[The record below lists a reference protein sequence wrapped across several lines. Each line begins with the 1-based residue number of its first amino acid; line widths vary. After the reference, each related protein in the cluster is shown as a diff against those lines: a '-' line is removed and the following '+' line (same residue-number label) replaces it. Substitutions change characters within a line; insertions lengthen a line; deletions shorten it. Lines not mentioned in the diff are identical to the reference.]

1 MVSPLVNTRHELGCC
16 CGALLQGVEDIYA
29 NALNRLQRSAL
40 LHIFIAQYMQVYR
53 ANHHIESLHLTA
65 AEVWFLVLRIV
76 LGGCMSRSF
85 ISYYLRSKSSMIH
98 VPTCVFMRS
107 KAGFAAR
114 VSLQLACTPRPA
126 RVRRLRLRQSFLR
139 MLFMEKPCDTIG
151 AVSAGKCFL
160 YGIEDTC
167 A

>member
-1 MVSPLVNTRHELGCC
+1 MVLPLVNTRHELGCC
-16 CGALLQGVEDIYA
+16 CGAPLQGVEDIYA

-65 AEVWFLVLRIV
+65 AEVWFPVLRIV

-85 ISYYLRSKSSMIH
+85 TSYYWRSKSSMIH

-107 KAGFAAR
+107 R
-114 VSLQLACTPRPA
+114 LDLPLACHFACLALLGRGACSCASRFHARFLSTPYR
-126 RVRRLRLRQSFLR
+126 
-139 MLFMEKPCDTIG
+139 ETI
-151 AVSAGKCFL
+151 
-160 YGIEDTC
+160 
-167 A
+167 